1 LVTIRAPA
9 AAATPAAA
17 VADGEEGAMTR
28 TIEAMVDEQARRW
41 EVLRRERADEERR
54 PVVTVARM
62 HGARGDELARA
73 VADALGFELYDR
85 ELLHRV
91 AESAHLSERVV
102 SALDEK
108 DRELLTSWL
117 SGFASRTY
125 LTLVEYRYHLAQVIG
140 AIAHQGGAV
149 IVGRGAHLI
158 LGEGKALRV
167 LAVAP
172 LEARVRNVMAD
183 EGLSEREARRR
194 IVEVE
199 ADRRAFLMKQFH
211 AEFADPTGFDVVVNT
226 AALGLESAASLVR
239 EAVGLREVRAR
250 AAAIA

>member
-1 LVTIRAPA
+1 
-9 AAATPAAA
+9 
-17 VADGEEGAMTR
+17 MTR
-28 TIEAMVDEQARRW
+28 TIEAIVDEQARRW
-41 EVLRRERADEERR
+41 TIRRDEGRHESRQ
-54 PVVTVARM
+54 PIVTVARM
-62 HGARGDELARA
+62 HGAGGDALARRL
-73 VADALGFELYDR
+73 ADDLGFGLFDQ
-85 ELLHRV
+85 ELLHRI
-91 AESAHLSERVV
+91 AESAQLSERVV

-117 SGFASRTY
+117 AGFASRTY
-125 LTLVEYRYHLAQVIG
+125 ITPVEYRYHLAQVIG

-158 LGEGKALRV
+158 LGQAAALRV

-172 LEARVRNVMAD
+172 LEQRIRAVM
-183 EGLSEREARRR
+183 EEEHLSERDARRR

-226 AALGLESAASLVR
+226 AALGIDGAAQVVR
-239 EAVGLREVRAR
+239 HALTLRGVTER
-250 AAAIA
+250 AAALA